1 MTEQTQTQQLQ
12 NDVLILKARVF
23 DLNEIIQGKEQE
35 LANHR
40 QLVGQICNLLEI
52 DGSQGVAPDALI
64 GAIKA
69 LLPQADVAKEDDE
82 TTDVIDRSKA

>member
-12 NDVLILKARVF
+12 NDVLLLKARVF
-23 DLNEIIQGKEQE
+23 DLNEIIQGKDQE

-40 QLVGQICNLLEI
+40 QLVGQICGLLEI
-52 DGSQGVAPDALI
+52 DGSQGVSPDALI

-69 LLPQADVAKEDDE
+69 LLPEADETKADDE
-82 TTDVIDRSKA
+82 VIDRSKA

>member
-1 MTEQTQTQQLQ
+1 MTEQTQNQTQQLQ

-35 LANHR
+35 LTNHR
-40 QLVGQICNLLEI
+40 QLVGQICQLLEI
-52 DGSQGVAPDALI
+52 DGSQGVSADALI

-69 LLPQADVAKEDDE
+69 LLPEADEAKEAE
-82 TTDVIDRSKA
+82 KA

>member
-1 MTEQTQTQQLQ
+1 MTEQNQTQQLQ

-23 DLNEIIQGKEQE
+23 DLNEIIQAKEQE

-40 QLVGQICNLLEI
+40 QLVGQICSLLEI
-52 DGSQGVAPDALI
+52 DGSQGVSPDALV

-69 LLPQADVAKEDDE
+69 LLPATAETAGDDE
-82 TTDVIDRSKA
+82 AIDASKA

>member
-1 MTEQTQTQQLQ
+1 MTEQNQTQQLQ

-40 QLVGQICNLLEI
+40 QLVGQICSLLEI
-52 DGSQGVAPDALI
+52 DGSQGVSPDALV

-69 LLPQADVAKEDDE
+69 LLPTTAETAGDDE
-82 TTDVIDRSKA
+82 AIDASKA

>member
-1 MTEQTQTQQLQ
+1 MNEQNQTQQLQ

-23 DLNEIIQGKEQE
+23 DLNEIIQQKDQD

-40 QLVGQICNLLEI
+40 QLVGQICGLLEI
-52 DGSQGVAPDALI
+52 DGSQGVSPDALL

-69 LLPQADVAKEDDE
+69 LLPEADVAADDKAIDE
-82 TTDVIDRSKA
+82 TKA

>member
-1 MTEQTQTQQLQ
+1 MTEQNQTQQLQ

-40 QLVGQICNLLEI
+40 QLVGQICGLLEI
-52 DGSQGVAPDALI
+52 DGSQGVSPDALV

-69 LLPQADVAKEDDE
+69 LLPATAETASGDDE
-82 TTDVIDRSKA
+82 VIDASKA

>member
-1 MTEQTQTQQLQ
+1 MTEQNQTQQLQ

-69 LLPQADVAKEDDE
+69 LLLPATDTAGDDE
-82 TTDVIDRSKA
+82 AIDASKA

>member
-1 MTEQTQTQQLQ
+1 MTEQNQTQQLQ
-12 NDVLILKARVF
+12 NDVLLLKARVF

-40 QLVGQICNLLEI
+40 QLVGQICGLLEI
-52 DGSQGVAPDALI
+52 DGSQGVSPDALI

-69 LLPQADVAKEDDE
+69 LLPTTAETAGDDE
-82 TTDVIDRSKA
+82 AIDRSKA

>member
-1 MTEQTQTQQLQ
+1 MTEQNQTQQLQ

-23 DLNEIIQGKEQE
+23 DLNEIIQAKDQE
-35 LANHR
+35 LTNHR
-40 QLVGQICNLLEI
+40 QLVGQICGLLEI

-69 LLPQADVAKEDDE
+69 LLPEADVAKDDE
-82 TTDVIDRSKA
+82 AIDASKA